1 MSEVSKSIIL
11 IIVCVLAVTAAMTI
25 AFKGKMPEMPT
36 QHEEALASQAAL
48 EDAERAAQGQK
59 EYLLQNGAFKK

>member
-1 MSEVSKSIIL
+1 MSEVSKSITL
-11 IIVCVLAVTAAMTI
+11 IIVCVLTVTAAMTI

-36 QHEEALASQAAL
+36 QHQEALATQASL
-48 EDAERAAQGQK
+48 EDAQKAAQEQK